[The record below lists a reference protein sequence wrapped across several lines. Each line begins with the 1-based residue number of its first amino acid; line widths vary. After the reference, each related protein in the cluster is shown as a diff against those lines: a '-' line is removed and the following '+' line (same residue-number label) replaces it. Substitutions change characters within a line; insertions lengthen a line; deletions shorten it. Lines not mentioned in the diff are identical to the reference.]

1 MKRSWNFKDRVG
13 ERYGRLTVMSCA
25 GKTSSGATLWKCVC
39 DCGNTVVVIGK
50 NLISGN
56 TTSCGCMSSRHTI
69 GPRSTTHHISD
80 KHPIYLAWVG
90 MKERC
95 YNLNNPRYSDYG
107 ERGIYVCDKWLHDF
121 SSFYDWSLKNG
132 FQKGLSID
140 RVNNDGPYAPW
151 NCRWATIQQQNHNRR
166 SNIYIEYNG
175 ERKIMSDW
183 AKEIGMSAQTLG
195 RRIHAG
201 WSIHDALTIE
211 PKIGNNQTTRCV

>member
-1 MKRSWNFKDRVG
+1 MQARDNVNPDSTHPGPALLVCAVGVCMKRSWNFKDRVG

-175 ERKIMSDW
+175 ETLVSVERNKINGERE
-183 AKEIGMSAQTLG
+183 KKVLYE
-195 RRIHAG
+195 
-201 WSIHDALTIE
+201 
-211 PKIGNNQTTRCV
+211 